1 MKRLIAEGKFGRITG
16 AFSTLNW
23 WRPPS
28 YYECDWKGSWEKEGG
43 GVVIDQAIHSLDLV
57 RYMMG
62 CEPVK
67 VKGQIDRRILTNI
80 EVEDVADAAITF
92 ENGAVYSFFACNY
105 YTSNSPIRVEISGEN
120 GTALLTQDEVV
131 IRLKGQ
137 EPRIVS
143 PSVRSN
149 VNGEAYWGNYHE
161 IQIRDFYRC
170 LRAGKPVPV
179 DPEDAK
185 RTLELVLDIYRSSK
199 EGREIEKYSDKA

>member
-1 MKRLIAEGKFGRITG
+1 M
-16 AFSTLNW
+16 
-23 WRPPS
+23 
-28 YYECDWKGSWEKEGG
+28 
-43 GVVIDQAIHSLDLV
+43 VIDPAVHSLDLV

-62 CEPVK
+62 CAPVK